1 MASVTVA
8 SCFEIVDEEYIA
20 ELKEKIENEN
30 TKNSTEESFQK
41 VGEWKKLPSKF
52 KRVWRRFLQPNTVAV
67 LCIEKFSN
75 FALYVINNVIAMDPL
90 KIKD

>member
-41 VGEWKKLPSKF
+41 GGE
-52 KRVWRRFLQPNTVAV
+52 
-67 LCIEKFSN
+67 
-75 FALYVINNVIAMDPL
+75 
-90 KIKD
+90 